1 MGAAPGRATP
11 SPHRSPQGEGR
22 PVNTHARSRMVDV
35 AREAGVALATV
46 SRALNAPHLVSEKT
60 RARVD
65 AAVQRLGF
73 VPDLTAGALASSRS
87 RIVGAL
93 VPTLSNAWFADTMD
107 GLAAALAPAGFQLM
121 ISQSLYQ
128 PDAELDLLQAF
139 LGRRVDALVFTGST
153 REKSLRD
160 RLRQL
165 SMPIVET
172 WDLPAR
178 PLDMAVGFS
187 HTAVG
192 RSVAQHLRERG
203 RQRVGFV
210 GASEERSR
218 LRRQGLCEGW
228 GVADLPTRWVAPPS
242 SIGAGRQALMALL
255 QTEPGLDAV
264 FFGNDLLAMGGLMA
278 CREQD
283 IDVPDRLA
291 LIGFSD
297 LPVAQA
303 TWPPLSTVR
312 VDTHE
317 IGRTAGELVLQ
328 RLAGQ
333 APARRVI
340 DLGATLVVRGSS

>member
-1 MGAAPGRATP
+1 MSTA
-11 SPHRSPQGEGR
+11 
-22 PVNTHARSRMVDV
+22 ARSRMVDV

-46 SRALNAPHLVSEKT
+46 SRALNTPHLVSEKT
-60 RARVD
+60 RAKVD

-121 ISQSLYQ
+121 LSQSLYQ
-128 PDAELDLLQAF
+128 PGAELQLLQAF

-153 REKSLRD
+153 REKNLRE

-165 SMPIVET
+165 SIPIVET
-172 WDLPAR
+172 WDLPSR

-192 RSVAQHLRERG
+192 RSVALHLHERG

-228 GVADLPTRWVAPPS
+228 GEADVPTRWVNPPS
-242 SIGAGRQALMALL
+242 SIEAGRAALL
-255 QTEPGLDAV
+255 ALLDEAPSLDAV

-278 CREQD
+278 CRERG
-283 IDVPDRLA
+283 IAVPDRLA

-312 VDTHE
+312 VEAHA
-317 IGRTAGELVLQ
+317 IGRRAGELVLQ
-328 RLAGQ
+328 RLSGQ
-333 APARRVI
+333 APARRVV
-340 DLGATLVVRGSS
+340 DLGATLVVRGST